1 MTIDWHEWW
10 EKLLNILRH
19 PWHSVVS
26 LFAAVGDLIRWVL
39 RLVWRLALWLWRR
52 VRRLFSISMWQFV
65 KGAVYAVF
73 GLFVLTF
80 VITLLLVLVPETRV
94 PNFQPVDEHIYLSEG
109 WGWTGGQDQPLRQL
123 FYYTPQGAGLKD
135 VRYSWFVNLEVPWGK
150 TRFVDPERMSAY
162 GFLVDKTPTP
172 LNPDRL
178 PVGFTSHYD
187 PTFGENV
194 LDITCAA
201 CHTGELTVNKNGK
214 RYGLRIDGGPAMH
227 AFTAMHLGNFAPE
240 LLGSLIST
248 YLNPFKFA
256 RFAKPVLGPRY
267 PHGWG
272 KLHGDLG
279 TVIGGLL
286 RQGVND
292 STRHLYPTDEGP
304 GRIDALGRIGNTVF
318 GDELSP
324 LNYKLSNAPVRYP
337 PVWDIWKFNYVQYNA
352 SVRQP
357 MTRNVSESLGV
368 GARAEL
374 LDRYGSPIPRD
385 QHFGTSVMM
394 DDLSEIETALWS
406 LEPPKWNQSCMG
418 PIDWDKAKKGRDLF
432 EGSCRHCHG
441 PFPASEQIKEWFA
454 YLKTPRYDGPV
465 LDDWQDFLNR
475 AYGYAGEDRVPGRA
489 VAAPAK
495 ETQVGIWLPETL
507 PATPQNEVEKVPLYQ
522 TPSQGSVKAPRPPAH
537 IEEAEEEETRDLST
551 VPPRQWGKP
560 PQVPRPYDLPLW
572 MMHALTVDD
581 IGTDPTAAVNFLE
594 KQIDLSM
601 IGIPPAIAADGMRT
615 LLEHDLNDETDAY
628 AKEILR
634 LSGKPDAF
642 HSIREMT
649 AQERNDLRTQALKIA
664 DGTNTLD
671 CSGKNYGDSD
681 LANAEAQFK
690 DLVCSG
696 ESRVN
701 NYIASF
707 DMRKLN
713 TGVALRTIVFSARRR
728 FYADRRYSEA
738 ERDELNGF
746 GELDVPVPLPQY
758 KARPLAGIWA
768 AGPFLHNGSVPT
780 IYQLLLP
787 AGQRDK
793 KFFVGTRD
801 FDPVNLGLST
811 RPSGKEGFWLDTS
824 ITGNSNVG
832 HEFRKGYIR
841 WKSGSPPQYG
851 VIGPEWTDEE
861 RGDIIE
867 YLKVHRDENTL
878 DFSKDPIGY
887 LKQGL
892 DTKDICQ

>member
-1 MTIDWHEWW
+1 
-10 EKLLNILRH
+10 
-19 PWHSVVS
+19 
-26 LFAAVGDLIRWVL
+26 
-39 RLVWRLALWLWRR
+39 
-52 VRRLFSISMWQFV
+52 
-65 KGAVYAVF
+65 
-73 GLFVLTF
+73 
-80 VITLLLVLVPETRV
+80 
-94 PNFQPVDEHIYLSEG
+94 
-109 WGWTGGQDQPLRQL
+109 
-123 FYYTPQGAGLKD
+123 
-135 VRYSWFVNLEVPWGK
+135 
-150 TRFVDPERMSAY
+150 
-162 GFLVDKTPTP
+162 
-172 LNPDRL
+172 
-178 PVGFTSHYD
+178 
-187 PTFGENV
+187 
-194 LDITCAA
+194 
-201 CHTGELTVNKNGK
+201 
-214 RYGLRIDGGPAMH
+214 
-227 AFTAMHLGNFAPE
+227 
-240 LLGSLIST
+240 
-248 YLNPFKFA
+248 
-256 RFAKPVLGPRY
+256 
-267 PHGWG
+267 
-272 KLHGDLG
+272 
-279 TVIGGLL
+279 
-286 RQGVND
+286 
-292 STRHLYPTDEGP
+292 
-304 GRIDALGRIGNTVF
+304 
-318 GDELSP
+318 
-324 LNYKLSNAPVRYP
+324 
-337 PVWDIWKFNYVQYNA
+337 
-352 SVRQP
+352 
-357 MTRNVSESLGV
+357 
-368 GARAEL
+368 
-374 LDRYGSPIPRD
+374 
-385 QHFGTSVMM
+385 
-394 DDLSEIETALWS
+394 
-406 LEPPKWNQSCMG
+406 
-418 PIDWDKAKKGRDLF
+418 
-432 EGSCRHCHG
+432 
-441 PFPASEQIKEWFA
+441 
-454 YLKTPRYDGPV
+454 
-465 LDDWQDFLNR
+465 
-475 AYGYAGEDRVPGRA
+475 
-489 VAAPAK
+489 
-495 ETQVGIWLPETL
+495 
-507 PATPQNEVEKVPLYQ
+507 
-522 TPSQGSVKAPRPPAH
+522 
-537 IEEAEEEETRDLST
+537 
-551 VPPRQWGKP
+551 
-560 PQVPRPYDLPLW
+560 
-572 MMHALTVDD
+572 LTVDD

-628 AKEILR
+628 AKEVLR